1 LLVLAS
7 ASPRRREILAN
18 AGFAFVVRPAHGVDE
33 TVRAGESPEAY
44 VRRLAREKAL
54 AAPRGADEIVLAAD
68 TTVVLDG
75 EILGKPEDAAE
86 ATRMLARLAGRA
98 HEVWTG
104 ICLLGAG
111 FEVVDAARSRVWFLD
126 LSPAE
131 IAAYIAS
138 GEPWDKAGGYGI
150 QGLAS
155 KFVDRIEGCYFNV
168 MGLPVSLVYRH
179 LRRTGGGLV
188 I

>member
-1 LLVLAS
+1 M
-7 ASPRRREILAN
+7 
-18 AGFAFVVRPAHGVDE
+18 RPAHGVDE

-54 AAPRGADEIVLAAD
+54 ATPRGAGETVLAAD
-68 TTVVLDG
+68 TTVVLEG
-75 EILGKPEDAAE
+75 EILGKPEDPAE
-86 ATRMLARLAGRA
+86 ATRMLSRLAGRA

-111 FEVVDAARSRVWFLD
+111 LEVVDAAVSRVWFLH

-155 KFVDRIEGCYFNV
+155 KFVDRIEGCYYNV

-179 LRRTGGGLV
+179 LRRTADTS
-188 I
+188 